1 MAKADILELKKRLTK
16 NGCTFTKMCGCYVN
30 ADKEKILKIN
40 ESFLNL
46 EEDEF
51 YKFLDIAKK
60 VLSGTFGNNILQLDF
75 KREENKQDFFW
86 KLDKSALKDEELL
99 DEFYDGIIEK
109 YDAQGNYLI
118 LVFHD
123 AYDVISKDKNR
134 EELENSDEVYEY
146 ILCAICPVELSKANL
161 GYDEEENKF
170 TSVTRDWIVG
180 AVESGF
186 VFPAFDERSAD
197 VNSVLCYTKNPK
209 APHDE
214 LMEDILTCEIRKT
227 AAQEKMAFRSVI
239 EDAVEDENEAK
250 SVFIEVQKSINY
262 VISEKEAKGAPEGGV
277 ILTESD
283 LEEIVEE
290 SNVNDA
296 VKEKIKEN
304 FAEEFSKELPS
315 ANNILD
321 NKAAETGVQR
331 EQVMRLEKQVEN
343 LQAAVEKSSRPAE
356 REEIILKVSEERAK
370 SVKTEIIDGVRYVMI
385 PAETGVK
392 MKVNDRE
399 FE

>member
-118 LVFHD
+118 LIFHD
-123 AYDVISKDKNR
+123 AYDVISKDKNK

-385 PAETGVK
+385 PAETRVK

>member
-60 VLSGTFGNNILQLDF
+60 VFSGTFGNNILQLDF

-118 LVFHD
+118 LIFHD
-123 AYDVISKDKNR
+123 AYDVISKDKNK

-277 ILTESD
+277 ILKESD

-343 LQAAVEKSSRPAE
+343 LQATVEKSSRPAE

>member
-1 MAKADILELKKRLTK
+1 
-16 NGCTFTKMCGCYVN
+16 MCGCYVN

-118 LVFHD
+118 LIFHD
-123 AYDVISKDKNR
+123 AYDVISKDKNK

-262 VISEKEAKGAPEGGV
+262 VISEKEAKGAPECGV

-296 VKEKIKEN
+296 VKEKLKEN

>member
-109 YDAQGNYLI
+109 YDAHGNYLI
-118 LVFHD
+118 LIFHD
-123 AYDVISKDKNR
+123 AYDVISKDKNK

-290 SNVNDA
+290 SNANDA

>member
-118 LVFHD
+118 LIFHD
-123 AYDVISKDKNR
+123 AYDVISKDKNK

-197 VNSVLCYTKNPK
+197 ANSVLCYTKNPK

-392 MKVNDRE
+392 MMVNDRE

>member
-118 LVFHD
+118 LIFHD
-123 AYDVISKDKNR
+123 AYDVISKDKNK

-262 VISEKEAKGAPEGGV
+262 VISEKEAKGAPKGGV

>member
-99 DEFYDGIIEK
+99 DAFYDGIIEK

-118 LVFHD
+118 LIFHD
-123 AYDVISKDKNR
+123 AYDVISKDKNK

-186 VFPAFDERSAD
+186 VFPAFDEKSAN

-262 VISEKEAKGAPEGGV
+262 VISEKEAKGVPEGGV

>member
-118 LVFHD
+118 LIFHD
-123 AYDVISKDKNR
+123 AYDVISKDKNK

-370 SVKTEIIDGVRYVMI
+370 SVKTEIIDGIRYVMI

>member
-118 LVFHD
+118 LIFHD
-123 AYDVISKDKNR
+123 AYDVISKDKNK

-214 LMEDILTCEIRKT
+214 LMEDILTCEITKT

>member
-118 LVFHD
+118 LIFHD
-123 AYDVISKDKNR
+123 AYDVISKDKNK

-262 VISEKEAKGAPEGGV
+262 VVSEKEAKGAPEGGV

>member
-118 LVFHD
+118 LIFHD
-123 AYDVISKDKNR
+123 AYDVISKDKNK

-146 ILCAICPVELSKANL
+146 ILCAICPVELSKASL

>member
-99 DEFYDGIIEK
+99 DEFYDEIIEK

-118 LVFHD
+118 LIFHD
-123 AYDVISKDKNR
+123 AYDVISKDKNK

>member
-118 LVFHD
+118 LIFHD
-123 AYDVISKDKNR
+123 AYDVISKDKNK

-262 VISEKEAKGAPEGGV
+262 VISEKETKGAPEGGV

-296 VKEKIKEN
+296 VKEKKILQRN
-304 FAEEFSKELPS
+304 F
-315 ANNILD
+315 
-321 NKAAETGVQR
+321 QR
-331 EQVMRLEKQVEN
+331 N
-343 LQAAVEKSSRPAE
+343 
-356 REEIILKVSEERAK
+356 
-370 SVKTEIIDGVRYVMI
+370 
-385 PAETGVK
+385 
-392 MKVNDRE
+392 
-399 FE
+399 

>member
-118 LVFHD
+118 LIFHD

-262 VISEKEAKGAPEGGV
+262 VISEKEAKGVPEGGV
-277 ILTESD
+277 ILTEDD

-290 SNVNDA
+290 SNVNEA

>member
-118 LVFHD
+118 LIFHD

-209 APHDE
+209 APHNE

-262 VISEKEAKGAPEGGV
+262 VISEKEAKGVPEGGV
-277 ILTESD
+277 ILTEDD

-290 SNVNDA
+290 SNVNEA

-370 SVKTEIIDGVRYVMI
+370 SVKTDIIDGVRYVMI

>member
-118 LVFHD
+118 LIFHD
-123 AYDVISKDKNR
+123 AYDVISKDKNK

>member
-118 LVFHD
+118 LIFHD
-123 AYDVISKDKNR
+123 AYDVISKDKNK

-262 VISEKEAKGAPEGGV
+262 VISEKEAKGAPECGV

-296 VKEKIKEN
+296 VKEEIKEN

-370 SVKTEIIDGVRYVMI
+370 SVKTEIIDGLRYVMI

>member
-118 LVFHD
+118 LIFHD
-123 AYDVISKDKNR
+123 AYDVISKDKNK

-343 LQAAVEKSSRPAE
+343 LQAAVAE

>member
-109 YDAQGNYLI
+109 YDAQGNYIILI
-118 LVFHD
+118 FHD
-123 AYDVISKDKNR
+123 AYDVISKDKNK

-239 EDAVEDENEAK
+239 EVAVEDENEAK

>member
-118 LVFHD
+118 LIFHD
-123 AYDVISKDKNR
+123 AYDVISKDKNT

>member
-118 LVFHD
+118 LIFHD
-123 AYDVISKDKNR
+123 AYDVISKDKNK

-262 VISEKEAKGAPEGGV
+262 VISEKEAKGVPEGGV

>member
-109 YDAQGNYLI
+109 YEAQGNYLI
-118 LVFHD
+118 LIFHD
-123 AYDVISKDKNR
+123 AYDVISKDKNK

-262 VISEKEAKGAPEGGV
+262 VISEKEAKGVPEGGV
-277 ILTESD
+277 ILTEDD

-290 SNVNDA
+290 SNVNEA

-370 SVKTEIIDGVRYVMI
+370 SVKTDIIDGVRYVMI

-392 MKVNDRE
+392 MKVNDRD

>member
-118 LVFHD
+118 LIFHD
-123 AYDVISKDKNR
+123 AYDVISKDKNK

-331 EQVMRLEKQVEN
+331 EQVMRLEQQVEN

>member
-118 LVFHD
+118 LIFHD
-123 AYDVISKDKNR
+123 ADDVISKDKNK

>member
-118 LVFHD
+118 LIFHD

-209 APHDE
+209 APHNE

-262 VISEKEAKGAPEGGV
+262 VISEKEAKGVPEGGV
-277 ILTESD
+277 ILTEDD

-290 SNVNDA
+290 SNVNEA

-392 MKVNDRE
+392 MKVNDRD

>member
-1 MAKADILELKKRLTK
+1 MIL
-16 NGCTFTKMCGCYVN
+16 
-30 ADKEKILKIN
+30 KEKKIN
-40 ESFLNL
+40 R
-46 EEDEF
+46 
-51 YKFLDIAKK
+51 I
-60 VLSGTFGNNILQLDF
+60 
-75 KREENKQDFFW
+75 FFW

-118 LVFHD
+118 LIFHD
-123 AYDVISKDKNR
+123 AYDVISKDKNK

>member
-118 LVFHD
+118 LIFHD
-123 AYDVISKDKNR
+123 AYDVISKDKNK

-343 LQAAVEKSSRPAE
+343 LQAAVEKSSRQAE

>member
-86 KLDKSALKDEELL
+86 KLDKSGLKDEELL

-277 ILTESD
+277 ILTEDD

-315 ANNILD
+315 ANNVLD

-392 MKVNDRE
+392 MKVNDRD

>member
-40 ESFLNL
+40 ESFLKL

-86 KLDKSALKDEELL
+86 KLDKNALKDEELL

-118 LVFHD
+118 LIFHD
-123 AYDVISKDKNR
+123 AYDVISKDKNK

>member
-86 KLDKSALKDEELL
+86 KLNKSALKDEELL

-118 LVFHD
+118 LIFHD
-123 AYDVISKDKNR
+123 AYDVISKDKNK

>member
-118 LVFHD
+118 LIFHD
-123 AYDVISKDKNR
+123 AYDVISKDKNK

-214 LMEDILTCEIRKT
+214 FMEDILTCEIRKT

-262 VISEKEAKGAPEGGV
+262 VISDKEAKGAPEGGV